1 LSLAVSSSSSWPGAQ
16 LQRSLRF
23 SPSRKNSSVIG
34 STFSAMWRLTAS
46 KSGLADSDM
55 ASLLSSAS
63 FEDGIATLTMN
74 RPQAR
79 NALTG
84 ELLAALSAAAPRLA
98 MDPKVRVVVITGAGG
113 AFCAGGDV
121 KGFVADKGP
130 AGEGPTF
137 DQRVHSLR
145 NGMDFSRWLHE
156 MPKPTLAVIP
166 GAAAGA
172 GLSIALACD
181 FRIASEDAKM
191 TTAFSKIGASGDYGG
206 SYFLSKL
213 VGPAKARE
221 LYFTADV
228 ISGAEAARL
237 GVVNRAV
244 PAAEL
249 AAEAAALARRLADL
263 PTVAIGY
270 MKKNLAIA
278 EHGTLSET
286 MDSEAIHM
294 VRTMQTEDHKAAS
307 LAFVEKR
314 PPVFRGR

>member
-1 LSLAVSSSSSWPGAQ
+1 MTDQ
-16 LQRSLRF
+16 L
-23 SPSRKNSSVIG
+23 IE
-34 STFSAMWRLTAS
+34 T
-46 KSGLADSDM
+46 
-55 ASLLSSAS
+55 
-63 FEDGIATLTMN
+63 FEDGVATLTMN
-74 RPQAR
+74 RPESR

-98 MDPKVRVVVITGAGG
+98 LDPNVRVVVITGAGG

-121 KGFVADKGP
+121 KGFVAGP
-130 AGEGPTF
+130 VGDAPTF
-137 DQRVHSLR
+137 DQRVNGLR

-181 FRIASEDAKM
+181 FRIASEEAKM

-213 VGPAKARE
+213 VGSAKARE
-221 LYFTADV
+221 LYFMADV

-237 GVVNRAV
+237 GIVNRAV
-244 PAAEL
+244 PAADL
-249 AAEAAALARRLADL
+249 AREAAALARRLADL

>member
-1 LSLAVSSSSSWPGAQ
+1 MTDHL
-16 LQRSLRF
+16 
-23 SPSRKNSSVIG
+23 IE
-34 STFSAMWRLTAS
+34 T
-46 KSGLADSDM
+46 
-55 ASLLSSAS
+55 

-79 NALTG
+79 NALSG
-84 ELLAALSAAAPRLA
+84 EMLAALSAAAPRLA
-98 MDPKVRVVVITGAGG
+98 LDPNVRLVVVTGAGG

-121 KGFVADKGP
+121 KGFVADKGS

-137 DQRVHSLR
+137 DQRVNGLR

-181 FRIASEDAKM
+181 VRIASEDAKM

-213 VGPAKARE
+213 VGSAKARE

-228 ISGAEAARL
+228 ITGAEAARL
-237 GVVNRAV
+237 GIVNRAV
-244 PAAEL
+244 PAADL

-278 EHGTLSET
+278 EHGSLSEV
-286 MDSEAIHM
+286 MDAEAIHM
-294 VRTMQTEDHKAAS
+294 VRTMMTEDHKAAS

>member
-1 LSLAVSSSSSWPGAQ
+1 
-16 LQRSLRF
+16 
-23 SPSRKNSSVIG
+23 
-34 STFSAMWRLTAS
+34 
-46 KSGLADSDM
+46 
-55 ASLLSSAS
+55 
-63 FEDGIATLTMN
+63 
-74 RPQAR
+74 
-79 NALTG
+79 
-84 ELLAALSAAAPRLA
+84 
-98 MDPKVRVVVITGAGG
+98 
-113 AFCAGGDV
+113 
-121 KGFVADKGP
+121 
-130 AGEGPTF
+130 
-137 DQRVHSLR
+137 
-145 NGMDFSRWLHE
+145 

-213 VGPAKARE
+213 VGSAKARE

-228 ISGAEAARL
+228 ITGAEAARL

-244 PAAEL
+244 PTADL
-249 AAEAAALARRLADL
+249 AREAAALARRLADL
-263 PTVAIGY
+263 PTAAIGY